1 MPEVSLACPAENE
14 VGKPSGWNE
23 FSKSWT
29 HLHLCSQEHLCG
41 FLQWINNDLKD
52 SLWMSKFCFIH
63 EEFETHRLDMTSPR
77 AQSYEME
84 KLGPQI
90 SALPS

>member
-52 SLWMSKFCFIH
+52 SLWMFI
-63 EEFETHRLDMTSPR
+63 EWVTRS
-77 AQSYEME
+77 AQRFRVGII
-84 KLGPQI
+84 LV
-90 SALPS
+90 